1 MTQTVSHNPRVT
13 TRMSAPVVR
22 RPNVPLT
29 AQDEEDLALLRSSAP
44 HREALAR
51 LAPGVSPVEQA
62 LSESLLLHCV
72 LAAGFEAIR
81 RLAEESGYEGL
92 AAQYAEEAHQRRS
105 MARRRPPAWANES

>member
-1 MTQTVSHNPRVT
+1 MVGDNAVMT

-29 AQDEEDLALLRSSAP
+29 AQDEADLALLRSSAP

-51 LAPGVSPVEQA
+51 LTPGISPVEQA
-62 LSESLLLHCV
+62 LSESLLLHSV

-81 RLAEESGYEGL
+81 RSAEEAGYEGL
-92 AAQYAEEAHQRRS
+92 AAQYAEQADGRRS
-105 MARRRPPAWANES
+105 VARRRPPAWAKES